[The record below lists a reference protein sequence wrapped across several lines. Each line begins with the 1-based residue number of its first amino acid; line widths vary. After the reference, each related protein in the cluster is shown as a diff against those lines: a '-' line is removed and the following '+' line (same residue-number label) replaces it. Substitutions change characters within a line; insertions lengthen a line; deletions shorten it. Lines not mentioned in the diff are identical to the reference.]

1 MIRLSLVTVVE
12 KPDVANVEDLV
23 LAFTEESR
31 EVLCGFCDL
40 GQPDHSWEVDLTTLH
55 EVSLQFDGVGA
66 AGNGGLGKVSC
77 GKASHSVP
85 RPVRGLVLKRTR
97 LHHCFRKHY

>member
-31 EVLCGFCDL
+31 EVLCGLSDL
-40 GQPDHSWEVDLTTLH
+40 RQPDHSWEVDLTTLH

-66 AGNGGLGKVSC
+66 AGNGGLCKITSVSIDC
-77 GKASHSVP
+77 IVFKTYWQSFLREG
-85 RPVRGLVLKRTR
+85 
-97 LHHCFRKHY
+97 